1 MKKMKFLLSCLSMLA
16 LAVSFTACDSKDD
29 PDDVVEVPAPV
40 VSLTAGEAGETTLAF
55 TLKTE
60 KAKEAAWICV
70 EKGTDVSAQKVL
82 TDGQSVEANK
92 TLELVAEN
100 LTAGTEYAI
109 YGAAKNGTKL
119 TLSNPLEMNTLEAG
133 EPAPAPAVTLKAG
146 EITDNSVAFTV
157 TSENAEE
164 VKWQIVAKGT
174 ALKAEDVLANGEAV
188 EANTA
193 AECAAEELT
202 AETEY
207 DIYAAAKA
215 GDKTVLSQVLS
226 VKTLKSGDAPVT
238 APSVSVAAVNEK
250 TTTGSVTFTITSEN
264 AEEVKYAVLPEMAL
278 AAFGEITAEMI
289 YNQSLGEVE
298 PNTTVE
304 VTAEVY
310 MEDTLFLVYAV
321 AKSGE
326 QLVLSEKVE
335 IKTLSSNTPGPGGEG
350 VELPI
355 PGYASFTLTEGETAD
370 KYTFALSYD
379 PPFEDPTADSR
390 SLYLMFDLYTE
401 AGLNG
406 AIPTDEYPIAG
417 AEAGMIDLS
426 TLNLV
431 LNETPLALE
440 EGMITVELYE
450 DAQSA
455 SGWNALIEGEL
466 FVEGEEAP
474 YALLYDGPIDRYGVK
489 QGGDE
494 GEDTVTIQNA
504 WYTRPTEDDGVTPLA
519 GQFNVFFSYTDA
531 NNQPVLVTLCF
542 NAPDLAY
549 LPTGHYPVTNT
560 AIPTGWVNANMSSVE
575 AGIPPIPE
583 NLEAGDAFN
592 VRVETMLDLEPTNPQ
607 FADYYVIEAYIKT
620 KGLYSPSKTIKA
632 TYQGPL
638 GFPLPGDEGKEYFE
652 LYYNYVTAQ
661 QGANNTLDLNFTS
674 SASPA
679 SYMNLN
685 VNGTE
690 LPKVESSEWTWME
703 INNGTVNDPY
713 NGKGILT
720 ENTGKLGVK
729 YRGAAFDSFEGVMH
743 PEYEFITEGI
753 EFTMAG
759 TTYTSRNTWIAGDYS
774 VVIEAPATDEVD
786 LVFTKGKAE
795 TSKDGTRTVV
805 DMSDDA
811 GNSAHLVFRLASM
824 YANTFPYLYGQ
835 GVPYMLGSEA
845 DGSEMWTEAGESTIT
860 YNGKTYELPAADQ
873 ENELFYGFSV
883 TCGMPYADQNAITLI
898 APIKL
903 DGVTLNSF
911 TFGGSLYANE
921 EVVSKP
927 EQDWTKVQSGYKNL
941 YVESNGTSHKVTL
954 NSFSN
959 GDMVFFVEGVE
970 SIYDKQLNVG
980 KEITRESYLLQPGFD
995 DSDGM
1000 KAMIYGNGYIMFYS
1014 PTAENKVQVY
1024 TGYKADSAGDTRLMF
1039 ESPTNI
1045 IWFDS
1050 GEKGWTA
1057 TLK

>member
-1 MKKMKFLLSCLSMLA
+1 MKQLKFFLSCLSMLA
-16 LAVSFTACDSKDD
+16 LAVSFTACDSSDD
-29 PDDVVEVPAPV
+29 PEDVVEVPAPEVTLTPGV
-40 VSLTAGEAGETTLAF
+40 VAETTLAF
-55 TLKTE
+55 TLETKN
-60 KAKEAAWICV
+60 AKEAAWICV
-70 EKGTDVSAQKVL
+70 EKGTAAPTADKVL
-82 TDGQSVEANK
+82 ADGETVEANK
-92 TLELVAEN
+92 KLSLVAEN
-100 LTAGTEYAI
+100 LTADTDYEIYA
-109 YGAAKNGTKL
+109 AAKNGTKL
-119 TLSNPLEMNTLEAG
+119 TLSNPLAMKTIKAG
-133 EPAPAPAVTLKAG
+133 EPVPAPAVTLKAG

-188 EANTA
+188 EANTV
-193 AECAAEELT
+193 AECVAEELT

-215 GDKTVLSQVLS
+215 GDEMVLSQVLS
-226 VKTLKSGDAPVT
+226 VKTLKSGDEPVT
-238 APSVSVAAVNEK
+238 PPSVSVAAVNEK
-250 TTTGSVTFTITSEN
+250 TTTSTVTFTITSEN

-278 AAFGEITAEMI
+278 AAFGEITAEKI

-310 MEDTLFLVYAV
+310 MENTLFLVYAV

-335 IKTLSSNTPGPGGEG
+335 ITTLSTGGDDEESL
-350 VELPI
+350 ELPI
-355 PGYASFTLTEGETAD
+355 PSFASFTLDAGQTAD

-379 PPFEDPTADSR
+379 PPFDDPTADNR

-417 AEAGMIDLS
+417 AEAGMVDLS

-431 LNETPLALE
+431 LSDTPLVVE

-474 YALLYDGPIDRYGVK
+474 YALLYDGPIDRYGIK
-489 QGGDE
+489 QGGDGSE
-494 GEDTVTIQNA
+494 TTVTIQNA
-504 WYTRPTEDDGVTPLA
+504 WHSRPTKDDGVTPLA
-519 GQFNVFFSYTDA
+519 GQFNVFFSYTDD
-531 NNQPVLVTLCF
+531 NSQPVLVTLCF
-542 NAPDLAY
+542 NGPDLAY
-549 LPTGHYPVTNT
+549 LATGHYPVTNT
-560 AIPTGWVNANMSSVE
+560 AMPTGWVNADLSSVE

-583 NLEAGDAFN
+583 SLEEGDAFN

-607 FADYYVIEAYIKT
+607 FADYYSIEFYIKT
-620 KGLYSPSKTIKA
+620 KGLYSPSKIIKA

-638 GFPLPGDEGKEYFE
+638 GFSLPGQEGKEYFD

-661 QGANNTLDLNFTS
+661 QGANNTLDLSFTS
-674 SASPA
+674 SASA
-679 SYMNLN
+679 GSFMNLN

-690 LPKVESSEWTWME
+690 LPKVESSEWTWMD
-703 INNGTVNDPY
+703 INSGMVNDPY
-713 NGKGILT
+713 NGQGNLT

-729 YRGAAFDSFEGVMH
+729 YRGAVLDSYEGVMH

-759 TTYTSRNTWIAGDYS
+759 MTYTSRNTWIAGDYS
-774 VVIEAPATDEVD
+774 VVVEAPKGDEID
-786 LVFTKGKAE
+786 LVFTTGKAV
-795 TSKDGTRTVV
+795 TSADGTETVV

-811 GNSAHLVFRLASM
+811 GNAAHLVFRLASM
-824 YANTFPYLYGQ
+824 YAGAFKYLYGS
-835 GVPYMLGSEA
+835 GMSYMLGSA
-845 DGSEMWTEAGESTIT
+845 NNGSEMWAEAAQSTIT
-860 YNGKTYELPAADQ
+860 YNGKTYTLPEADM
-873 ENELFYGFSV
+873 ENELYYGFNV
-883 TCGMPYADQNAITLI
+883 TCGMPYADENAISLI
-898 APIKL
+898 SPIEL
-903 DGVTLNSF
+903 DGGVTLNSL
-911 TFGGSLYANE
+911 TFGGSLYAE
-921 EVVSKP
+921 EETVTKP
-927 EQDWTKVQSGYKNL
+927 YQDWSKVQSGFKNM

-959 GDMVFFVEGVE
+959 GDMVFFIEGVE

-980 KEITRESYLLQPGFD
+980 KEITRESYLMRPGVED
-995 DSDGM
+995 ESGS
-1000 KAMIYGNGYIMFYS
+1000 KEKIYGNGYVIFYS
-1014 PTAENKVQVY
+1014 PTADNKVQVY
-1024 TGYKADSAGDTRLMF
+1024 TGYKDDPAGDTRLMF
-1039 ESPTNI
+1039 ETSTNI

-1050 GEKGWTA
+1050 GDKGWTA